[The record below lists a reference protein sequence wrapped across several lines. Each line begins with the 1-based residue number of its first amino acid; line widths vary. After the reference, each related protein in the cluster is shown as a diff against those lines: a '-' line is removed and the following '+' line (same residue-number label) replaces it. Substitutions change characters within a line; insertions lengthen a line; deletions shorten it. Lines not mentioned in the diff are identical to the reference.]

1 MLGPARLEAIVVT
14 GDAERAKRFYRDT
27 LGLPLV
33 KEDDFALR
41 FALGDAVL
49 RVSKAPQAQP
59 SPNPAAGFGVVD
71 IGAVVDG
78 LLAKG
83 VAFERYAYLE
93 QDARGVWT
101 GPDGTRVAFLRDPD
115 GNLLALAQYA

>member
-1 MLGPARLEAIVVT
+1 MLGPAKLEAIVVT
-14 GDAERAKRFYRDT
+14 GDAERAKRFYGDT

-59 SPNPAAGFGVVD
+59 SPNPAAGFGVAD

-78 LLAKG
+78 LVAKG
-83 VAFERYAYLE
+83 VAFERYSYLE

-115 GNLLALAQYA
+115 GNLLALAQYP